1 MNQCLSFL
9 PTPDETEVAL
19 KLFGVNFP
27 NPRLTVLV
35 MVGVP
40 VHDSSQRHV
49 SRSQTLKFSP
59 CILNWCI
66 FETDPGRRNR
76 RRWCRLFVVQAKS
89 VALKQ
94 ST

>member
-1 MNQCLSFL
+1 VTLLVEPSWRCSRKGSGCANYLMNQCLSFL

-35 MVGVP
+35 TVGVS

-49 SRSQTLKFSP
+49 SRSQTLKISP
-59 CILNWCI
+59 CILNWS
-66 FETDPGRRNR
+66 P
-76 RRWCRLFVVQAKS
+76 Q
-89 VALKQ
+89 
-94 ST
+94 